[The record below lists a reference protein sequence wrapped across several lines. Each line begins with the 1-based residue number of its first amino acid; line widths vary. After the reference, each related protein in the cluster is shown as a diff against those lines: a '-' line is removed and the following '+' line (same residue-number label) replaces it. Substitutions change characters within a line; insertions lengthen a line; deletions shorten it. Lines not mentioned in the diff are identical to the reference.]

1 MSLRNQHPL
10 ITKKMFIILK
20 TTHKQLL
27 IIYKRYSYLASHERK
42 RDILIYAAPLLPCPG
57 ILPHKIMLF
66 ICTKFCAA
74 VFHVSLRITQNMEGS
89 NLFLG
94 PPDSVRH
101 HLRLRGERGRS
112 QRWRRRD
119 VTRYEA
125 GIQDINTQ
133 NCRKKV
139 GTCRGQERKGN
150 TVSYKRPKLS

>member
-1 MSLRNQHPL
+1 MISTFPKMIKTYCHYKGRLNTFPFKKDKTLMSLRNQHPL

-112 QRWRRRD
+112 QR
-119 VTRYEA
+119 
-125 GIQDINTQ
+125 
-133 NCRKKV
+133 
-139 GTCRGQERKGN
+139 
-150 TVSYKRPKLS
+150 